1 MKSGQSIFV
10 LILGVIVIILSLI
23 KYMNFK
29 LALIQALVFYT
40 LSYDLDCKV
49 YGGCN
54 LSAWISLIV
63 PLTLTTIFIL
73 DYLKYFKKTKAKLIK
88 IYKKFKLFLSSG
100 IEDVLK

>member
-1 MKSGQSIFV
+1 MKSSQSLFV
-10 LILGVIVIILSLI
+10 LILGAIVIILSLI

-29 LALIQALVFYT
+29 LTLIQALVFYT

-54 LSAWISLIV
+54 ISAWISLLV
-63 PLTLTTIFIL
+63 PLTLTAIFVL
-73 DYLKYFKKTKAKLIK
+73 DYFKYFNKTKNKLVK
-88 IYKKFKLFLSSG
+88 IYKKIKLFLSSG

>member
-1 MKSGQSIFV
+1 MKSSQSIFV
-10 LILGVIVIILSLI
+10 LILGAIVIVLSLI
-23 KYMNFK
+23 KYMSFK
-29 LALIQALVFYT
+29 LTLIQALVFYT
-40 LSYDLDCKV
+40 LSYDLDCKI

-63 PLTLTTIFIL
+63 PLTLTAIFVL

>member
-1 MKSGQSIFV
+1 MKSSQSIFV

-29 LALIQALVFYT
+29 LTIIQALVFYT
-40 LSYDLDCKV
+40 LSYDIDCKI

-54 LSAWISLIV
+54 ISAWISLIV
-63 PLTLTTIFIL
+63 PLMLTLIFIL
-73 DYLKYFKKTKAKLIK
+73 DYLKYFKKTKKKLVK
-88 IYKKFKLFLSSG
+88 VYKKVKLFLSSG

>member
-1 MKSGQSIFV
+1 MKSSQSVFV
-10 LILGVIVIILSLI
+10 LILGAIVIVLSLI

-29 LALIQALVFYT
+29 LTLIQVLVFYT

-49 YGGCN
+49 YGGCS

-63 PLTLTTIFIL
+63 PLTLTAIFVL